1 MSKATAIGLFLG
13 AFAAACGGNNEPA
26 DRVLMK
32 IAVHVESDPGV
43 PLPAASVIYK
53 NNTVLTTNDDG
64 VAKLDLRG
72 RQGDVYTLSVVCP
85 KGFASPSKD
94 LDIVLKTGADPSKP
108 PEYDV
113 TCPPETRTAVVA
125 VRAENGAG
133 LPVKYLGRE
142 VARTDKWG
150 AAHVVLSDLKRD
162 AQFDLE
168 IDTSIRGAEALQPQ
182 SPTKSFTLKGRDD
195 LFAFDQRF
203 TIKAKVVK
211 YGPAKRAPV
220 ALPTRATP

>member
-1 MSKATAIGLFLG
+1 LLAAIGCATG
-13 AFAAACGGNNEPA
+13 CSGNNEPA
-26 DRVLMK
+26 DRVLLK

-43 PLPAASVIYK
+43 PLPAASVVF
-53 NNTVLTTNDDG
+53 NNKTVLTTNDDG
-64 VAKLDLRG
+64 IAKLDLRG
-72 RQGDVYTLSVVCP
+72 RQGDAYTLSVVCP
-85 KGFASPSKD
+85 KGFESPSKD
-94 LDIVLKTGADPSKP
+94 LEIVLKNVADPTKP

-113 TCPPETRTAVVA
+113 SCPPELRTAVVA

-150 AAHVVLSDLKRD
+150 AAHVVLRDLKKD

-168 IDTSIRGAEALQPQ
+168 LDTGVRGAEALQPQ

-211 YGPAKRAPV
+211 YGPARRAPV